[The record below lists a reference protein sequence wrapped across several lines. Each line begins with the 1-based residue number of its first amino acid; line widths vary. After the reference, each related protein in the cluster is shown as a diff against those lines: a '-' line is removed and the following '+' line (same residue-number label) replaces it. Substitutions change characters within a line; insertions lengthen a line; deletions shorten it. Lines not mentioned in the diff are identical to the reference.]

1 MLARYVHVPERGYGL
16 LEETALRRAGVPAP
30 ALVLGLL
37 GVALVACTA
46 VAVRELLSRPAPT

>member
-16 LEETALRRAGVPAP
+16 LEETALRRASIPRAAV
-30 ALVLGLL
+30 VLGLL

-46 VAVRELLSRPAPT
+46 VAVRELLSRTTPT